1 MSELF
6 VLTHHF
12 LSSPPLSSQNPS
24 PGATKA
30 AFPQLA
36 NTLMKELQ
44 DTHVGVHVL
53 SPGMMLT
60 ELLLE
65 GATTANKQ
73 AFNILCEHPETVAA
87 FLVPRVRSAVSCG
100 LNGTYTRWGWCGVGR
115 GLRVF
120 ARQLVPPSKGGQ

>member
-1 MSELF
+1 MCTPCE
-6 VLTHHF
+6 T
-12 LSSPPLSSQNPS
+12 PA
-24 PGATKA
+24 GATKA

-36 NTLMKELQ
+36 ASLRAELGS
-44 DTHVGVHVL
+44 THVGVHVL

-65 GATTANKQ
+65 NATAANKQ

-100 LNGTYTRWGWCGVGR
+100 LNGTYT
-115 GLRVF
+115 
-120 ARQLVPPSKGGQ
+120 K

>member
-1 MSELF
+1 M
-6 VLTHHF
+6 LT
-12 LSSPPLSSQNPS
+12 LRPA
-24 PGATKA
+24 GATKA

-36 NTLMKELQ
+36 ATLGREL
-44 DTHVGVHVL
+44 DSTHVGVHVL

-65 GATTANKQ
+65 GATSANKQ

-100 LNGTYTRWGWCGVGR
+100 LNGTYTKCV
-115 GLRVF
+115 
-120 ARQLVPPSKGGQ
+120 S